1 MLQTHRRE
9 ILSYENVYGEL
20 PIDDM
25 AVTFDRARRGNQ
37 IVAAQADYAAAT
49 GIARPESLLISLNP
63 AKNGLIADLQSTYS
77 ELAGLQAADYLST
90 AVFLGAPSTVNS
102 LNATIFDRTGIEIV
116 SKDIVVG
123 GTSTDYLRGYGGT
136 DQLFGGDGS
145 DQLFGDEGVDELIGG
160 EGNDQ
165 LAGGADDDVLDGE
178 GVGPTLAAQDGVDAD
193 RLRTEVR
200 LLHGQLAEYQ
210 TRKARLEAE
219 IARRDA
225 ELRSAQEVAEKLAQT
240 VPIARQ
246 QAEGFRQLFEEQ
258 GISKSVW
265 LDREQQR
272 IEQEQDLAAQ
282 RSRVQEIQAA
292 RLESVRQRAA
302 LTAETKR
309 VALDSLQEGERKA
322 AAAAQELVKARQR
335 ERLMRLTAPVEGT
348 VQQVAVHTV
357 GGVVTPAQV
366 LMIVVPKD
374 DPLEIE
380 ASIENKDIGFVRPG
394 QPAEIKV
401 ETFPYTKYGT
411 VPATVRQVSTDA
423 VPDEKRGLVFTA
435 RLAPGRFTIEV
446 NGASVNLTPGMAVTA
461 EIQTDRRRVI
471 EYFLSPLLQYATE
484 SFRER

>member
-1 MLQTHRRE
+1 
-9 ILSYENVYGEL
+9 
-20 PIDDM
+20 
-25 AVTFDRARRGNQ
+25 
-37 IVAAQADYAAAT
+37 
-49 GIARPESLLISLNP
+49 
-63 AKNGLIADLQSTYS
+63 
-77 ELAGLQAADYLST
+77 
-90 AVFLGAPSTVNS
+90 
-102 LNATIFDRTGIEIV
+102 
-116 SKDIVVG
+116 
-123 GTSTDYLRGYGGT
+123 
-136 DQLFGGDGS
+136 
-145 DQLFGDEGVDELIGG
+145 
-160 EGNDQ
+160 
-165 LAGGADDDVLDGE
+165 
-178 GVGPTLAAQDGVDAD
+178 VDAD